1 MIQREI
7 GQQTIVPKERWSDI
21 MDVISEYWEEDYYVT
36 NVMHDGTDWIVIMT
50 EVPECRNQSLILNTD
65 WGARR
70 AAFKPY
76 FFLSFILGSRVRK
89 PADFREPRSSGFR
102 VSRAREMP

>member
-7 GQQTIVPKERWSDI
+7 GQQTIVSKERWSDI

-36 NVMHDGTDWIVIMT
+36 NVMHDGTDWIVIIT

-65 WGARR
+65 WGAFKRR
-70 AAFKPY
+70 VDQIYDNGMIVTKI
-76 FFLSFILGSRVRK
+76 SCNHNHNHHK
-89 PADFREPRSSGFR
+89 Q
-102 VSRAREMP
+102 